1 MSVHGEQLLS
11 KIIDGNNVLALK
23 KYGIERYHFATEAE
37 RAAYDFIVRY
47 ASKNEG
53 NAPSYATYVSACPD
67 VAYIPDVSDSYEY
80 LTWELKDRAG
90 KKMVADLFN
99 PAKGKRTSQVEEK
112 FSELSFDE
120 FVAWF
125 TKESDRIKETLNIGT
140 GTKIGRTLDEMSA
153 DFLQEYKRREAGK
166 SFRLWKTPFEALDRE
181 IGGFYSGDIYGIMA
195 ESGRGKTYLLIAIVD
210 KLLRQGASVLV
221 KSYEVKEYV
230 WLARLISVATAV
242 DGLFKDEETQTP
254 LGIPNKAI
262 LSGKLEDFVRENF
275 EDVVSKLADYYPGKL
290 YFQGKGGSELTRTLD
305 DLERE
310 LQTTKVDVVILDPFY
325 GLSDVYGRNANK
337 TAGGAAEY
345 AASRFERIVGE
356 NDVVGFYSIQATVEK
371 KRLDEEEQRELKT
384 PKRDQVKTTKRL
396 LDIATVLLGFD
407 SIEKEGVAALGIEKG
422 RNGGEDFRLDLVAL
436 LDYGVLR
443 EFPKAEQAA
452 EQFTGVF

>member
-1 MSVHGEQLLS
+1 
-11 KIIDGNNVLALK
+11 
-23 KYGIERYHFATEAE
+23 
-37 RAAYDFIVRY
+37 
-47 ASKNEG
+47 
-53 NAPSYATYVSACPD
+53 
-67 VAYIPDVSDSYEY
+67 
-80 LTWELKDRAG
+80 
-90 KKMVADLFN
+90 
-99 PAKGKRTSQVEEK
+99 
-112 FSELSFDE
+112 
-120 FVAWF
+120 
-125 TKESDRIKETLNIGT
+125 
-140 GTKIGRTLDEMSA
+140 
-153 DFLQEYKRREAGK
+153 
-166 SFRLWKTPFEALDRE
+166 
-181 IGGFYSGDIYGIMA
+181 YGIMA

-310 LQTTKVDVVILDPFY
+310 LQTNKVDVVILDPFY

-396 LDIATVLLGFD
+396 LDIATVLLG
-407 SIEKEGVAALGIEKG
+407 
-422 RNGGEDFRLDLVAL
+422 
-436 LDYGVLR
+436 
-443 EFPKAEQAA
+443 
-452 EQFTGVF
+452 

>member
-153 DFLQEYKRREAGK
+153 DFLREYKRREAGK

-195 ESGRGKTYLLIAIVD
+195 ESGRGRRIY
-210 KLLRQGASVLV
+210 S
-221 KSYEVKEYV
+221 S
-230 WLARLISVATAV
+230 RL
-242 DGLFKDEETQTP
+242 
-254 LGIPNKAI
+254 
-262 LSGKLEDFVRENF
+262 
-275 EDVVSKLADYYPGKL
+275 
-290 YFQGKGGSELTRTLD
+290 
-305 DLERE
+305 
-310 LQTTKVDVVILDPFY
+310 
-325 GLSDVYGRNANK
+325 
-337 TAGGAAEY
+337 
-345 AASRFERIVGE
+345 
-356 NDVVGFYSIQATVEK
+356 
-371 KRLDEEEQRELKT
+371 
-384 PKRDQVKTTKRL
+384 
-396 LDIATVLLGFD
+396 
-407 SIEKEGVAALGIEKG
+407 
-422 RNGGEDFRLDLVAL
+422 
-436 LDYGVLR
+436 
-443 EFPKAEQAA
+443 
-452 EQFTGVF
+452 

>member
-1 MSVHGEQLLS
+1 MSDHGQILLS
-11 KIIDGNNVLALK
+11 KVVDDNNVKAFT
-23 KYGIERYHFATEAE
+23 KYGISRDHFATKEEKEAF
-37 RAAYDFIVRY
+37 DFILGY
-47 ASKNEG
+47 AEENEG
-53 NAPSYATYVSACPD
+53 NAPSYAVYVDQCRD
-67 VAYIPDVSDSYEY
+67 IAYVPDVSDSYEY
-80 LTWELKDRAG
+80 LARQLKDQAG
-90 KKMVADLFN
+90 KKLIAKLFT
-99 PAKGKRTSQVEEK
+99 PEKGKRHSPLEENYAALS
-112 FSELSFDE
+112 FSEFSEWLTGE
-120 FVAWF
+120 LG
-125 TKESDRIKETLNIGT
+125 RMQETLSVGT

-153 DFLQEYKRREAGK
+153 DFLREYKRREAGK

-210 KLLRQGASVLV
+210 RLLRQGASVLV

-310 LQTTKVDVVILDPFY
+310 LQTTKVDAVIIDPFY

-337 TAGGAAEY
+337 TSGGAAEY
-345 AASRFERIVGE
+345 AATRFEQIVGE
-356 NDVVGFYSIQATVEK
+356 NDVVGFYSVQATVEEK
-371 KRLDEEEQRELKT
+371 KQDDEDRRELKT
-384 PKRDQVKTTKRL
+384 PKRKQVKTTTRL

-407 SIEKEGVAALGIEKG
+407 SIEKEGIAALSIEKG
-422 RNGGEDFRLDLVAL
+422 RNGGEDFRLDIVAL